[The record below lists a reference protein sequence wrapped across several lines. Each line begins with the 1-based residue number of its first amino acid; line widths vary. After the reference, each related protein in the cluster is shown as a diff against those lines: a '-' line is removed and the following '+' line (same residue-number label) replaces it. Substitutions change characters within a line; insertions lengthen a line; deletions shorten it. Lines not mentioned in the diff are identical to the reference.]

1 MIKVLRYSLVAL
13 LALVCN
19 VCFAQTNLIKNGGFE
34 DWTSDSQPAEWKST
48 TSASASTLSKSTD
61 AHSGSYSVKVEA
73 NEKSNKRIAYK
84 EITLKAGT
92 YNVEFYAKGGQVRPG
107 YVPVK
112 DGKVGSYS
120 YGDYATVNTSTWTK
134 VEYSFTLETETTVN
148 LVIMNPKTTAGKNTA
163 TDAYIDDYSLTTTD
177 GGISTDTPDTPD
189 TPSDVKTVANIAA
202 FKALATGTTAILTLK
217 DAQVVYKNVYTTKS
231 GATNTEIYVRDAT
244 GAIQFFN
251 TGLDLAEGQILN
263 GTVEVKY
270 SPYNGM
276 PEAAKTA
283 NTSLEKLTVGNVET
297 IAPKQVT
304 VSDLTDDT
312 YLCDLVQVSANVVV
326 LTENEHENT
335 YLESDGDQVMFYDK
349 FQKGIN
355 PTDGSE
361 HTYVGILVTAK
372 LSGNQVIEFAPTAE
386 VLPTGINGVQVE
398 ESNNDPA
405 YNLAGQKVAASY
417 KGIVIKNGK
426 KFVQK

>member
-1 MIKVLRYSLVAL
+1 MIKVLRYSLIAL

-19 VCFAQTNLIKNGGFE
+19 VCFADTVVTF
-34 DWTSDSQPAEWKST
+34 T
-48 TSASASTLSKSTD
+48 
-61 AHSGSYSVKVEA
+61 
-73 NEKSNKRIAYK
+73 
-84 EITLKAGT
+84 AGT
-92 YNVEFYAKGGQVRPG
+92 DNGKYTGSGTAPTSGVESISKDGVTIGTTGGAFAATNYNTKSGEYRIYKSQTFTASVEKGTIKKIVFTCTAKGTTKQGPG
-107 YVPVK
+107 CFSGTGYTYEE
-112 DGKVGSYS
+112 DGYIG
-120 YGDYATVNTSTWTK
+120 TWTGNASS
-134 VEYSFTLETETTVN
+134 V
-148 LVIMNPKTTAGKNTA
+148 
-163 TDAYIDDYSLTTTD
+163 SLTTPDNQVRATKIEVTID
-177 GGISTDTPDTPD
+177 VTGQGGGTVDPTPDPTPEI
-189 TPSDVKTVANIAA
+189 TTVANIAA

-217 DAQVVYKNVYTTKS
+217 DAQVVYKNEYTTKA
-231 GATNTEIYVRDAT
+231 GATNTELYVRDAT
-244 GAIQFFN
+244 GAVQFFN
-251 TGLDLAEGQILN
+251 TGLELEEGQILN

-276 PEAAKTA
+276 PEAAKTS

-297 IAPKQVT
+297 VAPKQVT

-312 YLCDLVQVSANVVV
+312 YLCELVQVSANVTVQKEG
-326 LTENEHENT
+326 TYTNT

-349 FQKGIN
+349 FQKGIK
-355 PTDGSE
+355 PADGSE
-361 HTYVGILVTAK
+361 HTYVGILVAAK

-398 ESNNDPA
+398 ESNNAPA

>member
-19 VCFAQTNLIKNGGFE
+19 VSLAQTNLITNGGFE

-61 AHSGSYSVKVEA
+61 AHSGSYSVKVGA

-92 YNVEFYAKGGQVRPG
+92 YNVEFYAKGSQVRPG

-112 DGKVGSYS
+112 DGKVGTYA
-120 YGDYATVNTSTWTK
+120 YGDYATVNTTTWTK
-134 VEYSFTLETETTVN
+134 VEFSFTLETATTVN
-148 LVIMNPKTTAGKNTA
+148 LVIMNPKTIAGKNTA
-163 TDAYIDDYSLTTTD
+163 TDALIDDYSLTTTD
-177 GGISTDTPDTPD
+177 GGISTDTPE
-189 TPSDVKTVANIAA
+189 TPSGAETVANIAA

-217 DAQVVYKNVYTTKS
+217 DAQVVYKNVYTTKA
-231 GATNTEIYVRDAT
+231 GATNTELYVRDAT

-251 TGLDLAEGQILN
+251 TDLDLAEGQILN

-276 PEAAKTA
+276 PEAVKTN

-312 YLCDLVQVSANVVV
+312 YLCELVQVSANITVV
-326 LTENEHENT
+326 EEGEHTNT

-349 FQKGIN
+349 FQKGIK

-361 HTYVGILVTAK
+361 HTYVGILVAAK

-386 VLPTGINGVQVE
+386 VLPTGINGVE
-398 ESNNDPA
+398 AETTNNAPA